1 MITLYLVRH
10 GESVYNAEGRIQGHQ
25 DAGLSELGFRQ
36 AELIA
41 RRLASERFDAVYS
54 SDLVRASATA
64 EAIASRHNLP
74 VHLTPLLRESKLGV
88 VEGLTN
94 AEIEERYPE
103 TIHHWR
109 RRPLTARPPG
119 AESIEDVI
127 GRARRFLDETLPG
140 HSHGSRLLVV
150 GHGGSVRGV
159 IIAGLD
165 LPTDLYRQLY
175 LSHASLSIIE
185 LGDDPRI
192 RLLNDT
198 CHLDSVGT
206 EGEEI

>member
-1 MITLYLVRH
+1 MTRLEVERM
-10 GESVYNAEGRIQGHQ
+10 EKDE
-25 DAGLSELGFRQ
+25 
-36 AELIA
+36 A
-41 RRLASERFDAVYS
+41 R
-54 SDLVRASATA
+54 
-64 EAIASRHNLP
+64 
-74 VHLTPLLRESKLGV
+74 
-88 VEGLTN
+88 
-94 AEIEERYPE
+94 EERIRDEIVVDAYGAEEQALGWYYYLEEKLTFPFRARCICRRTVSPLEVGEEVCVVGMPPE
-103 TIHHWR
+103 EDCDHEMFVIIDWR

-198 CHLDSVGT
+198 CHLDLMGT
-206 EGEEI
+206 AEEEI